1 MVTSQ
6 IRELFFARFMWLTI
20 IIMDD
25 NLRSQ
30 SHVFDKFMKLIID
43 QDFHA
48 LKILELK
55 NLA

>member
-1 MVTSQ
+1 
-6 IRELFFARFMWLTI
+6 
-20 IIMDD
+20 MDD

-43 QDFHA
+43 QDFHV
-48 LKILELK
+48 LKIVELK